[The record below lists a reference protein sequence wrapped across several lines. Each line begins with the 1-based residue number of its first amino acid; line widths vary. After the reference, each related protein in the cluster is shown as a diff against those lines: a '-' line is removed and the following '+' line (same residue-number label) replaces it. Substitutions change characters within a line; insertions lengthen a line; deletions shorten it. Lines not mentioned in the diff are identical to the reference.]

1 MLNLSPFRFI
11 LPLALFLLLAA
22 LLWQGLAQDPG
33 RLPSALVGKAVP
45 AFSLATLQDPE
56 RALTEQTLHGKI
68 ALLNVWASWCY
79 ACALEHPLLMQLA
92 QSKRVALYGLNYRD
106 DHGKA
111 VSWLQ
116 QHGDPFALTFF
127 DGAGRVAIE
136 WGVYGTPETYLI
148 DQKGIIR
155 YRHVGLLDAR
165 TWEQT
170 LLPMI
175 EQLEKNG

>member
-1 MLNLSPFRFI
+1 MLNLSAFRFI
-11 LPLALFLLLAA
+11 LPLALFLVLA
-22 LLWQGLAQDPG
+22 LLLWRGLAQDPG
-33 RLPSALVGKAVP
+33 RLPSALVGKPVP
-45 AFSLATLQDPE
+45 AFSLTTLQDPE
-56 RALTEQTLHGKI
+56 KELSEQSLHGKI

-79 ACALEHPLLMQLA
+79 ACALEHPLLMKLA
-92 QSKRVALYGLNYRD
+92 QSKRVAVYGLNYRD
-106 DHGKA
+106 ERAQAKN
-111 VSWLQ
+111 WLQ

-170 LLPMI
+170 LLPLI